1 MRKSCVKIFVFY
13 ENTMVLLCM
22 QFWKLGFALLQNE
35 WIQGDSFTSTEI
47 KGSVLP
53 CLKAYFRIW
62 GQGCGIC
69 TKGHQKP
76 KKGQDKTKGAK
87 EEKNFMTPFY
97 GWGLTVSGLQNH
109 SEEAV
114 CFLPLKRWIFR
125 TFFEKS
131 NRSGVTVIVA
141 PKSGPDWILH
151 RFINFIFNIFTY

>member
-62 GQGCGIC
+62 GQGWG
-69 TKGHQKP
+69 
-76 KKGQDKTKGAK
+76 TKGAK
-87 EEKNFMTPFY
+87 EEKNFMTPCY

-125 TFFEKS
+125 TFFEKG